1 VKTKISAIT
10 VVSLSAALF
19 VIGCGTTKET
29 TTRESESRTNYVTAA
44 PLPQVAIVQPAAI
57 AVVPPTTT
65 TTSMSNDRSSDS
77 SGMGGSGSSQSSSAH
92 HSESTTVT
100 PSN

>member
-1 VKTKISAIT
+1 VKNKISAIT
-10 VVSLSAALF
+10 IVSLSAALF
-19 VIGCGTTKET
+19 VIGCGTTKDTTSTESD
-29 TTRESESRTNYVTAA
+29 TTRYVTSA
-44 PLPQVAIVQPAAI
+44 PAPQVAIVQAPMV

-77 SGMGGSGSSQSSSAH
+77 SGLGNGSEQSTTSH